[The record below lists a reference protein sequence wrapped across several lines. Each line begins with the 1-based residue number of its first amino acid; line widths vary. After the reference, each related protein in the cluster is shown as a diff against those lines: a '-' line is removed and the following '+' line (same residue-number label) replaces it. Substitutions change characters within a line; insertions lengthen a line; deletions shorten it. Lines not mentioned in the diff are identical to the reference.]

1 MNSSL
6 KKLRKKYVVTASIIV
21 FAVIFIMITVINL
34 LMRITYQNE
43 ENMIENTIKQA
54 AVSHIDQPYTEHFE
68 LCDAEKTEAGE
79 YIIPR
84 SVRDISSITVYG
96 KISCSDKSAIWYS
109 AGGGLLFETTTNYT
123 KKLFTRT
130 IHSIKIP

>member
-21 FAVIFIMITVINL
+21 LIIILIMIIVINL
-34 LMRITYQNE
+34 LMRMTYQHE

-54 AVSHIDQPYTEHFE
+54 AVSHIDQPFTEHFE
-68 LCDAEKTEAGE
+68 LFEAEKTDAGE

-84 SVRDISSITVYG
+84 SIRDISSITVYG
-96 KISCSDKSAIWYS
+96 EISCKDKSAIWYS
-109 AGGGLLFETTTNYT
+109 AGGGLLFEVSTQIMISTQ
-123 KKLFTRT
+123 
-130 IHSIKIP
+130 